1 MLLSDERRRFKRY
14 QRNTSIT
21 LRTPNGSFI
30 VNLLD
35 YSPIGMRVKIFKSI
49 LNKGDD
55 VEVIIDKYH
64 RSGKVVW
71 VQDTMAGIYLNNIQ
85 GNLRDYELSELLIG
99 LKRSSK
105 TGILKI
111 FSGNIKKVIYIRDG
125 DPVFATS
132 NIEDERLGEYLLRT
146 GRITIDAYNRSVE
159 ILKKTNKRQGA
170 ILVEL
175 GYIKVEEL
183 PGIVRAQIED
193 MIENTF
199 KLFEGEFEFVE
210 GPLPTHEVITLKLS
224 VGNIIFRG
232 VMKIESL
239 QYIRSRLPDLNSV
252 LIPSQDPYHLFQD
265 ISLDVNEKNILQL
278 IDSKRT
284 INDILRESPLKH
296 FDTLKLIYAFL
307 STRMVEVKV
316 EEKVS
321 VRDMDEVLKNNGIG
335 DDFVQELNELY
346 QKCQDMDYY
355 ELLGVQKNSTLNDIR
370 RSYYQ
375 MVKRF
380 HPDRYFRIEHEDFK
394 NKISKIFSLINEAYS
409 TLSDPVKK
417 STYDTMLRTREGSI
431 DPALQKFNE
440 GMELFKDG
448 RYGEACTLFG
458 QAVYLS
464 PQVAKY
470 HLYYGISLS
479 YVNKNKDAEQEILR
493 AIQLSPDNDE
503 YLVELGN
510 LYLRLGMKLRARRTF
525 ERVLSISPHNKR
537 ALEGLKQCE

>member
-1 MLLSDERRRFKRY
+1 MLLRDERRRFKRY
-14 QRNTSIT
+14 QGNTTIT
-21 LRTPNGSFI
+21 LRTPLGSFN
-30 VNLLD
+30 VDLLD
-35 YSPIGMRVKIFKSI
+35 YSPVGAKIKMFRPVV
-49 LNKGDD
+49 NKDDD
-55 VEVIIDKYH
+55 VEVIIDRYH
-64 RSGKVVW
+64 RIGKVVW
-71 VQDTMAGIYLNNIQ
+71 LTENLAGIYLDQIL
-85 GNLRDYELSELLIG
+85 GNLRDYELSDLLIG

-111 FSGNIKKVIYIRDG
+111 TSQNIKKVIYIRDG
-125 DPVFATS
+125 DPIFATS
-132 NIEDERLGEYLLRT
+132 NIEDERLGEYLLKT

-159 ILKKTNKRQGA
+159 ILKKTGKRQGA

-175 GYIKVEEL
+175 GYIKAHEL
-183 PGIVRAQIED
+183 PGLVRAQIED

-199 KLFEGEFEFVE
+199 RLFEGEWEFVE
-210 GPLPTHEVITLKLS
+210 GPLPTHEVIMLKLS

-232 VMKIESL
+232 IMKIESL
-239 QYIRSRLPDLNSV
+239 QYIRSRLPDLNSI

-284 INDILRESPLKH
+284 INDILKESPLKH

-307 STRMVEVKV
+307 STKMVEVKV

-321 VRDMDEVLKNNGIG
+321 VTDMNEVLKNNGV
-335 DDFVQELNELY
+335 DEDFIRELNKLY
-346 QKCQDMDYY
+346 QRGEDMDYY
-355 ELLGVQKNSTLNDIR
+355 ELLKVKKDSSLNDIR
-370 RSYYQ
+370 KSYYQ

-394 NKISKIFSLINEAYS
+394 NKISKVFSLINEAYS
-409 TLSDPVKK
+409 TLSDLVKK
-417 STYDTMLRTREGSI
+417 STYDTMLRNKEDSI

-448 RYGEACTLFG
+448 RYGEACTLLG

-479 YVNKNKDAEQEILR
+479 YVNKNKDAEQEILK

-510 LYLRLGMKLRARRTF
+510 LYLRLGMKLRAKRTF

-537 ALEGLKQCE
+537 ALEGLKQSE